1 MPHTR
6 ARLIPVD
13 KLASVQLVPMPAE
26 WDAFSIADS
35 LDHQYQGN
43 EKAQSQKALGFPF
56 VEMAGIEPAS
66 DDWPRDILRVQSAVY
81 FSAFSNE
88 QTRSLNRHSQL
99 NVGFHP
105 LTPRNPSGF
114 LNDARNQGR
123 SNPWADGLKGPAA

>member
-56 VEMAGIEPAS
+56 VEMGGIEPPS
-66 DDWPRDILRVQSAVY
+66 DSQPRGLLRVQPANN
-81 FSAFSNE
+81 FSALSIM
-88 QTRSLNRHSQL
+88 QTCY
-99 NVGFHP
+99 
-105 LTPRNPSGF
+105 
-114 LNDARNQGR
+114 
-123 SNPWADGLKGPAA
+123 